1 MATIYGVFSNYVVSG
16 YVADDY
22 VEGQPIQ
29 ITSSVTATARD
40 LDFPGNIIYSWDE
53 TGTSTYSWDNW
64 WLTDQTWEQIGIIF
78 RSKLSIDATGHR
90 VKFGVADLT
99 FDLSASAV
107 PSRTL
112 GATSIVDGVLSSTIQ
127 GGLLYDA
134 QGIVT
139 GTSSVVALGGYERAA
154 NASIQIT
161 SVISNNSTNALTL
174 GGIISLDLL
183 ATVSGTGNVDFVG
196 NVQIPATLTLQ
207 TDTAVQYVGA
217 SNIDLGSVIVTVA
230 SATPVPD
237 PYREWTVDSETR
249 QFPIKGETRSTTIAS
264 ETRTMII
271 PLETRTITV
280 ADETRVYKIA
290 IPPIVSPNI
299 RRNT

>member
-1 MATIYGVFSNYVVSG
+1 MATIYGVFSNYVADG

-22 VEGQPIQ
+22 VEGQPI
-29 ITSSVTATARD
+29 TGTCTVTATARD
-40 LDFPGNIIYSWDE
+40 IDYPDNIIYSWDD
-53 TGTSTYSWDNW
+53 TSTSTYSWDNW
-64 WLTDQTWEQIGIIF
+64 WLTDQTWDQKGIIF
-78 RSKLSIDATGHR
+78 RSTLSVDTLSQKTKTGT
-90 VKFGVADLT
+90 VDFT

-107 PSRTL
+107 PSYT
-112 GATSIVDGVLSSTIQ
+112 GGGTSIVDGVLSSTIQ
-127 GGLLYDA
+127 GGILYDA
-134 QGIVT
+134 TGIVT

-154 NASIQIT
+154 NATLQIT
-161 SVISNNSTNALTL
+161 SVVTNDSTNALTL
-174 GGIISLDLL
+174 GGIISLDLT
-183 ATVSGTGNVDFVG
+183 ATVSSTGNVDFVG
-196 NVQIPATLTLQ
+196 NVQVPCTLSLQ
-207 TDTAVQYVGA
+207 TDSAVQYVGA
-217 SNIDLGSVIVTVA
+217 SSIDLGSVIVTVA

-271 PLETRTITV
+271 LQETRTITV

-299 RRNT
+299 RRG